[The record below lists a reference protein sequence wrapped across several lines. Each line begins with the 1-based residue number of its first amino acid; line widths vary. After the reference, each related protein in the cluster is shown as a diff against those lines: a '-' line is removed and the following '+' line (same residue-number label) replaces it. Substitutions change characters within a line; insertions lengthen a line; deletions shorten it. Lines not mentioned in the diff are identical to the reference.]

1 MKKKTFLLP
10 AVLVL
15 LFLGSCSLQKD
26 VSMQQEI
33 DEAALQAEE
42 KSEEVADLLAG
53 TSERLGESIGEQ
65 NMIDQAIAES
75 DKEKEDAQELLAE
88 SQTGGPADYILGI
101 DGDEA
106 MKCSP
111 GEIDLCLLEYARPDE
126 KYYYPCNECSPKGC
140 PCNEGFENNM
150 PCGENY
156 YPAYLGKQP
165 DNFWDDFSN
174 GEYKKKTNEAYV
186 WGLTKCGSN
195 LFFGTAPNVHCLVLQ
210 GYLGFTDTLIT
221 DSFVCEGNC
230 EDEITNDW
238 RPPSFYMYSYTSNRC
253 VTREAN
259 TKCQEHKP
267 LINLTPSVYS
277 EDKEMLLSTAGIRS
291 AWNKGGVAY
300 LAGPAINRIN
310 PKMSEGI
317 NVFAFK
323 ACSGEYLGGI
333 TIGADDKIGGA
344 TFDTDKNV
352 LFNNVRKAIEVNGEV
367 YIGVGGEEGGAV
379 LKWTGG
385 LSYKCVVDEEHLFAF
400 EVVGRRMDGL
410 VAELCSHEGRIFVT
424 TWPKLDMKNPAK
436 SMEAGVWMS
445 PPLDSCTD
453 KCVDPC
459 AGLSVEDADDWEKV
473 WSVLDYEPDRVTALA
488 YGGGAIASYEGHVYW
503 GTMHVPLLASL
514 VHFQIFGEPA
524 DKRELATALLGTWR
538 AISIFRGKNLDAR
551 RWRREIDKRWGKRVD
566 PRYGK
571 VYLDRWNDEF
581 QARIGKRFDP
591 FCVKKIELLYGER
604 FLPVYNP
611 GKGWRLWPNK
621 MAILGQKPE
630 FGHSGFGNLFNN
642 YCWTMAVY
650 NKKLWV
656 GTMDWSYLLFGTLL
670 KDVPHELSFAGYDF
684 SILEKI
690 GIQFPVFGADLYSF
704 EGCCSPAKAVSKN
717 GMNNPMNY
725 GLRTMVSDD
734 ALYLGTANPMNLHPD
749 GGWELIRLVSH

>member
-1 MKKKTFLLP
+1 MKKNTLLFP
-10 AVLVL
+10 AILVL

-26 VSMQQEI
+26 VPMQQQEI

-53 TSERLGESIGEQ
+53 AAERPGDSIGEQ

-101 DGDEA
+101 DRDEA

-126 KYYYPCNECSPKGC
+126 KFYYPCY
-140 PCNEGFENNM
+140 
-150 PCGENY
+150 CGNIFNPA
-156 YPAYLGKQP
+156 YPAKQELAWWNNTVDP
-165 DNFWDDFSN
+165 DGWLP
-174 GEYKKKTNEAYV
+174 KTNEAYV

-221 DSFVCEGNC
+221 NSFVCEGYC

-238 RPPSFYMYSYTSNRC
+238 RPPSLYMYEYTSNSC
-253 VTREAN
+253 VSRDAG
-259 TKCQEHKP
+259 TKCQEPEP
-267 LINLTPSVYS
+267 LTNLTPSVYS
-277 EDKEMLLSTAGIRS
+277 RDKEMLFTTAGIRS
-291 AWNKGGVAY
+291 AWNKDGVAY
-300 LAGPAINRIN
+300 LAGPAINREN
-310 PKMSEGI
+310 PEKSEGI
-317 NVFAFK
+317 NIFAFN
-323 ACSGEYLGGI
+323 ACSGEYLDVT
-333 TIGADDKIGGA
+333 TIGTDDNISGE
-344 TFDTDKNV
+344 TSDSDRNV
-352 LFNNVRKAIEVNGEV
+352 IYNNVRKAIEVNGNV
-367 YIGVGGEEGGAV
+367 YVGVGGEGGGAV

-385 LSYKCVVDEEHLFAF
+385 LSYKCVVDEEHLFTF
-400 EVVGRRMDGL
+400 EEVGRRMDGL
-410 VAELCSHEGRIFVT
+410 VAELCSHEGRIYVT
-424 TWPKLDMKNPAK
+424 TWPKLDLKNPEK
-436 SMEAGVWMS
+436 SIEAGVWMS
-445 PPLDSCTD
+445 PPLDSCGGR
-453 KCVDPC
+453 CIDPC
-459 AGLSVEDADDWEKV
+459 AGLGVEDADDWEKV
-473 WSVLDYEPDRVTALA
+473 WSVFDYEPDRVTALS
-488 YGGGAIASYEGHVYW
+488 YGGGAIASYKGHVYW
-503 GTMHVPLLASL
+503 GTMHVPLMASL
-514 VHFQIFGEPA
+514 AHFVQYGKSENPLEI
-524 DKRELATALLGTWR
+524 ATALLGTWR

-551 RWRREIDKRWGKRVD
+551 RWGREIDKRWGKRVD
-566 PRYGK
+566 RRYGK
-571 VYLDRWNDEF
+571 IYLDRWNDEF

-591 FCVKKIELLYGER
+591 FCAKKIELLYGER
-604 FLPVYNP
+604 FLPVYKP

-642 YCWTMAVY
+642 YCWTMEVY

-656 GTMDWSYLLFGTLL
+656 GTMDWSYLLFGTLDNNGAL
-670 KDVPHELSFAGYDF
+670 HELSFAGYDF

-704 EGCCSPAKAVSKN
+704 EGSCSPAKAVSKN

-734 ALYLGTANPMNLHPD
+734 ALYIGTANPMNLHPY
-749 GGWELIRLVSH
+749 GGWELIRLVSY